1 MKKFLIFTLAL
12 VMALEVSVFA
22 ERSISI
28 SLNGKE
34 IKTDAPAYIKDDR
47 TLVPIRFISEALG
60 YKVDWNEKDRQV
72 TISKEGIEMVLT
84 IGKKEV
90 LINGVSKSNDVA
102 PEITKDRT
110 FVPIR
115 FIAEN
120 FGIKV
125 DWDKDNYVVIL
136 TSKEDSLK
144 DPYAKELKNI
154 ASDFQKSLEDLRT
167 YYFEDVS
174 KYNNDQ
180 ILSKLNE
187 IKDKVRSL
195 AKNLDQME
203 ARDQYKISYKLLKE
217 AIVLGDNIID
227 NYNQALLAGDK
238 DIAKRVVDLH
248 TQLAIKISEFK
259 SALDAESKGLPYRED
274 KDIKSYNDAGEKGNL
289 LNDPTLKNLFNQL

>member
-1 MKKFLIFTLAL
+1 
-12 VMALEVSVFA
+12 MALEVSVFA